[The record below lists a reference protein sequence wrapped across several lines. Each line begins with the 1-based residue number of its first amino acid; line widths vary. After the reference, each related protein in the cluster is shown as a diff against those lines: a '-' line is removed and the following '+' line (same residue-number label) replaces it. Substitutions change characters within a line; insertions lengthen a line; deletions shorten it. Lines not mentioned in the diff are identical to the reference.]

1 MFRWRPIRDLAAA
14 RVHRTIPCRH
24 NSAHSNISSGVLPLD
39 FLTVSIAMS
48 IGTAVAWLVALYTT
62 RGSYLLFWNTFFG
75 MAGAFLCL
83 WTAAEMT
90 PALRLIVLVIAGPV
104 CAALA

>member
-1 MFRWRPIRDLAAA
+1 
-14 RVHRTIPCRH
+14 
-24 NSAHSNISSGVLPLD
+24 
-39 FLTVSIAMS
+39 MS

-62 RGSYLLFWNTFFG
+62 RGSSLLFWNTFFG

-83 WTAAEMT
+83 WAAAEMT

-104 CAALA
+104 CAAVAIYLGNAIRQAIGKAIRARRSR